1 MTKWVFVNMV
11 IDLPRELSE
20 AERAMR
26 GVDEQVAHIQSATF
40 NVVQRGQDLLQVCF
54 DSLRLFSKERSRE
67 FGKL

>member
-1 MTKWVFVNMV
+1 MKLFDKKVVNIV
-11 IDLPRELSE
+11 IDLPRELNE

-54 DSLRLFSKERSRE
+54 DSFSPK
-67 FGKL
+67 